1 MTPHELAS
9 LNSVGHDILQ
19 SFAAIMGETFLLTIY
34 GVFVLKSLL
43 LLRLNR
49 QTSGYLLS
57 MAIFIMFVMA
67 IVLWTL
73 DLVNFIMET
82 KITLIGNSEDDID
95 VKLNNALIF
104 THRLEA
110 AQNVL
115 YAYMTLLGDVIII
128 YRVWKLQAFSGN
140 PWVLFLP
147 CALLFGSLVA
157 SIMLTNCVVQLGPI
171 ILQESY
177 SNPLCEKIQAITY
190 VMPCANTLV
199 ATILI
204 GITMWK
210 YRKSV
215 SSLLS
220 NNEREDGNRRSRR
233 TQCER
238 ILVLLLES
246 GILYFLFF
254 ATQVVL
260 ASPPVHAWVD
270 SLPSLVFASKMYAY
284 ITSVIVGFYP
294 TILIVLA
301 NSTHHVVDRA
311 AASSYLTSLASIRIA
326 WEHPDPVRDR
336 APAAETVQIGTMRR
350 DEIELDDL
358 HALSRESSRRSKI

>member
-1 MTPHELAS
+1 
-9 LNSVGHDILQ
+9 
-19 SFAAIMGETFLLTIY
+19 
-34 GVFVLKSLL
+34 
-43 LLRLNR
+43 
-49 QTSGYLLS
+49 

-104 THRLEA
+104 THLLEA

-115 YAYMTLLGDVIII
+115 YAYMTLLGDAIII

-147 CALLFGSLVA
+147 FA
-157 SIMLTNCVVQLGPI
+157 SIMLTNCVVRLGPV
-171 ILQESY
+171 ILQESFP
-177 SNPLCEKIQAITY
+177 NPLCEKIQAITY

-204 GITMWK
+204 GITMW
-210 YRKSV
+210 YV
-215 SSLLS
+215 
-220 NNEREDGNRRSRR
+220 NIEREDENRRSRR

-254 ATQVVL
+254 ATQVAL
-260 ASPPVHAWVD
+260 ASPPVHAWVE

-284 ITSVIVGFYP
+284 ITSVIVGLYP

-301 NSTHHVVDRA
+301 NSTHHVLDRA
-311 AASSYLTSLASIRIA
+311 AASSYLTSLASMRIA
-326 WEHPDPVRDR
+326 WEHPDPDRDR
-336 APAAETVQIGTMRR
+336 TPAAETLQIGTMRR
-350 DEIELDDL
+350 EEIELDDL
-358 HALSRESSRRSKI
+358 RALSRESSRRNKI